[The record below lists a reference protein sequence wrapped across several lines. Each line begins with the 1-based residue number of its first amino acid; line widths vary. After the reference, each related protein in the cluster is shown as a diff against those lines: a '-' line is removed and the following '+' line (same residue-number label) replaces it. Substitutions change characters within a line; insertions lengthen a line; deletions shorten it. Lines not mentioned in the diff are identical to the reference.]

1 MADWSHI
8 CSVRKE
14 DASVDGFKQQCPCHR
29 HCVLWIFH
37 IGVRLHL
44 WGAIQKS
51 KYQGKLDYSSWE
63 MRTANHAI
71 GERIQIGIIAVYLDT
86 F

>member
-1 MADWSHI
+1 M
-8 CSVRKE
+8 
-14 DASVDGFKQQCPCHR
+14 
-29 HCVLWIFH
+29 LWIFH